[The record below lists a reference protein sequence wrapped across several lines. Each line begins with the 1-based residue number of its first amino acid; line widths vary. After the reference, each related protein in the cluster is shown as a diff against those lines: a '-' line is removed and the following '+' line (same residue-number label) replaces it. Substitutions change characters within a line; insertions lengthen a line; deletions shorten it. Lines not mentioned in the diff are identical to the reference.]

1 MTTARK
7 LITADELLD
16 MPDDGYQY
24 ELVRGALITMPPPG
38 LMHTLVTGRIGRRMG
53 NFVEEHGI
61 GLIGGPEAAA
71 YLEQNPDTVR
81 AADYALIPRDRIPDP
96 PPARGYVPGAVPALV
111 VEVISPDGGEAAAA
125 RRARMWLDAGVR
137 LALVAYIAT
146 QEIVAHHADG
156 TVQRFGMEDTLTC
169 EPLLPGF
176 ACPVADIFTWRPPR

>member
-24 ELVRGALITMPPPG
+24 ELVRGVLIKMPPPG
-38 LMHTLVTGRIGRRMG
+38 LMHTFVAGRIGRRMG
-53 NFVEEHGI
+53 NFVEEHD
-61 GLIGGPEAAA
+61 LDYFEDPEAAA

-81 AADYALIPRDRIPDP
+81 AADYALIPRDLIPDP

-111 VEVISPDGGEAAAA
+111 VEVISPDGGETAAT
-125 RRARMWLDAGVR
+125 RRARMWLDSGVR

-156 TVQRFGMEDTLTC
+156 TVQRFGMADTLTC

-176 ACPVADIFTWRPPR
+176 AGPVADIFTWRLPS